1 APLARTVLAALFAL
15 CSFLPTPAFAWGAK
29 GHEIVG
35 YIAEDHLTEAAREKI
50 KALLKNETLVRAA
63 TWPDKIRK
71 ALPQMNA
78 LHYVDVRRGSS
89 YYDRNLDCPERNCIV
104 EAINWYLKVLTS
116 TDSPLAEKQIALNY
130 IVHLVGDL
138 HQPLHVGLIERKSW
152 EAGTPK

>member
-1 APLARTVLAALFAL
+1 
-15 CSFLPTPAFAWGAK
+15 
-29 GHEIVG
+29 
-35 YIAEDHLTEAAREKI
+35 
-50 KALLKNETLVRAA
+50 
-63 TWPDKIRK
+63 

-89 YYDRNLDCPERNCIV
+89 YYDRNLDCPDRNCIV

-138 HQPLHVGLIERKSW
+138 HQPLHVGFIDELGGTKTRLLSEAKSKRYTCYGIPAYSILRKVQPERWQDGLINSSAPMSASR
-152 EAGTPK
+152 